1 MHAISQALTST
12 CATSLMYVKNSTY
25 VPLLFMK
32 LFVSY
37 IGTNKIKERT
47 KTSSLIVDCFS
58 LTLVNLSLAWMLY
71 FHVWH
76 SNKGKFFVWSE
87 YYNQFDIYQPSRV
100 SLLKP
105 RQNNLKDPEAYPE
118 PCQTSKMDCF
128 VKIVNDLNLLTFF
141 VRHPILDVWQGLK
154 YISVIYYLLIVWE
167 NWGH

>member
-25 VPLLFMK
+25 IPLLFMK
-32 LFVSY
+32 LFVWY

-76 SNKGKFFVWSE
+76 WNKGKFFVWTE

-141 VRHPILDVWQGLK
+141 VRHPILDVWQGSK

-167 NWGH
+167 NWGY